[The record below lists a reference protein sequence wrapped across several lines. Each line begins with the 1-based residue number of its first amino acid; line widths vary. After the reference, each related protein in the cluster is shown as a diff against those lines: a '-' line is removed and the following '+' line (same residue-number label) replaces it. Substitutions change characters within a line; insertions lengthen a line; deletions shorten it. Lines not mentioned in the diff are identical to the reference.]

1 MRLRIIRQ
9 PSGTIDGISLD
20 HYRVGEIYDLG
31 AYVGCLLVAEGWA
44 ELVSGD
50 GSFVFDRRRVP
61 ETAPLVLVVDDDA
74 DVRRLTETLLSEHG
88 YHVVLAAH
96 GRDALQ
102 QLNDHCPDLIVL
114 DLNMPVMNGWDF
126 RAEQRYMADAARA
139 AAPVLV
145 MSGEDDVEAQAGF
158 LGAVG
163 VVKKPFD
170 PNELLHAVSAAIRS
184 PGSES
189 TGVRRP
195 RA

>member
-1 MRLRIIRQ
+1 MRLRILVQ
-9 PSGTIDGISLD
+9 PTGTIDDFALD
-20 HYRVGEIYDLG
+20 RFHIGEIYDLG
-31 AYVGCLLVAEGWA
+31 ATIGCLFLAEGWA
-44 ELVSGD
+44 EIVSD
-50 GSFVFDRRRVP
+50 EGSFVFDRRRTP
-61 ETAPLVLVVDDDA
+61 ETEPLVLVVDDDA
-74 DVRRLTETLLSEHG
+74 DVRCLTETLLSAHG
-88 YHVVLAAH
+88 YHVILAVH
-96 GRDALQ
+96 GEDAIKRLK
-102 QLNDHCPDLIVL
+102 DHCPALIVL